1 MHKNHFYSILHIR
14 EFSIVTRHSNS
25 NKGLISK
32 GILFGGEGG
41 TLYNASL
48 LIAKSENKVGC
59 LQLASIAGCKTKSV
73 EVFSV
78 MLA

>member
-1 MHKNHFYSILHIR
+1 MLKNHFYSILHIR

-32 GILFGGEGG
+32 GILLGGG
-41 TLYNASL
+41 TLHNASL
-48 LIAKSENKVGC
+48 LIAKSENKVGR

>member
-1 MHKNHFYSILHIR
+1 MVST
-14 EFSIVTRHSNS
+14 V
-25 NKGLISK
+25 NKELYNATLLISK
-32 GILFGGEGG
+32 
-41 TLYNASL
+41 YV
-48 LIAKSENKVGC
+48 NKVGR